1 MKRSSL
7 FSITLYTLLTGL
19 LLALVSCNTTPN
31 ERKEIAN
38 REIDKLDERADQLA
52 NKTKEEA
59 KEAKE
64 ALARRKAEEKIRK
77 ARGPVAGKQQQM
89 EQELLGDYRN
99 LSQVS
104 ADSLRDAYT
113 YFLQQV
119 RGRKDVWTMED
130 WDYANGI
137 YRQLNEREKAL
148 HGDIILRHATKIKA
162 LQAEYLALENRADL
176 KDYQRIK
183 KEQSGQ

>member
-1 MKRSSL
+1 MKRASL
-7 FSITLYTLLTGL
+7 LPLGFLTLLAGVML
-19 LLALVSCNTTPN
+19 SIASCNTTPN

-59 KEAKE
+59 KEARA
-64 ALARRKAEEKIRK
+64 ALARRKDEERIRR
-77 ARGPVAGKQQQM
+77 ARGPVKGKQQQM
-89 EQELLGDYRN
+89 EQELLGDYRY

-104 ADSLRDAYT
+104 ADSLKDAYT
-113 YFLQQV
+113 HFLQQV
-119 RGRKDVWTMED
+119 RARKDVWTMED

-137 YRQLNEREKAL
+137 YQRLNEREKIL
-148 HGDIILRHATKIKA
+148 HGDIILRHATKIRA

-183 KEQSGQ
+183 KEQEGQ

>member
-1 MKRSSL
+1 MKRAFQFPL
-7 FSITLYTLLTGL
+7 FRTTLLTGL
-19 LLALVSCNTTPN
+19 LLSAVSCNTTPN

-59 KEAKE
+59 LEARE
-64 ALARRKAEEKIRK
+64 ALARRKADEKLRK

-89 EQELLGDYRN
+89 EQELLGDYQS

-113 YFLQQV
+113 HFLQQV
-119 RGRKDVWTMED
+119 RARKDVWTMED
-130 WDYANGI
+130 WDYANEI
-137 YRQLNEREKAL
+137 YKRLNEREKVL
-148 HGDIILRHATKIKA
+148 HDDIILRHATKIRA

-183 KEQSGQ
+183 KEQEGQ